1 MRDNM
6 SNKKNKS
13 SKIVKKIGIK
23 LKRSEEKFRMLFEMS
38 PVGMAMV
45 EHKTGAFIEVNNAL
59 LNSLGYSK
67 EEFMKMTFW
76 DITPIEYKAQE
87 EAQINALNTTGRFG
101 PNEKEYIRKNGT
113 KVPIR
118 ISGFILIDMDGTEVV
133 WGIIEDI
140 TLEKENKKVMENLAY
155 YDPLTGLANRILLTE
170 RFNQIHGL
178 YKREHKKFAILLI
191 DLDKFK
197 WINDNYG
204 HLAGDI
210 VLKEIA
216 SRIKSIT
223 QREEDTVARIGG
235 DEFVVMIPK
244 IDTMDSL
251 KATAL
256 KIVKAIKDP
265 IPYNDL
271 ELKIT
276 SSIGISIYPDNSDD
290 LQGLLRSADISM
302 YRVKDQGGN
311 DFLMAE

>member
-1 MRDNM
+1 MRDIM
-6 SNKKNKS
+6 ANKKNKS
-13 SKIVKKIGIK
+13 SNTVKKIGIK

-76 DITPIEYKAQE
+76 DITPTEYKAQE
-87 EAQINALNTTGRFG
+87 EAQINDLNTAGRFG

-113 KVPIR
+113 KIPIR

-178 YKREHKKFAILLI
+178 YKREFKKFAILLI

-204 HLAGDI
+204 HLIGDI
-210 VLKEIA
+210 VLKEVA

-235 DEFVVMIPK
+235 DEFVVMLPT

-251 KATAL
+251 KATAF
-256 KIVKAIKDP
+256 KIVKAIKAP
-265 IPYNDL
+265 ILYNDL
-271 ELKIT
+271 ELNIT
-276 SSIGISIYPDNSDD
+276 SSIGISIYPDNSED

-302 YRVKDQGGN
+302 YRVKDQGGD
-311 DFLMAE
+311 DFLIYE